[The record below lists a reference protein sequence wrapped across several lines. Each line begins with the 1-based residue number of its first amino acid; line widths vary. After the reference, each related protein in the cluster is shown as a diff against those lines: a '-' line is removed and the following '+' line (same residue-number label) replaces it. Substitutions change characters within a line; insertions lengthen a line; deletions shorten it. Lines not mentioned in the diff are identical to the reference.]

1 MAKEG
6 IHVDLT
12 LSEPPPKRAKLVE
25 VEDGEELLM
34 APFTPS
40 ITGCRDVSNF
50 EFVAKL
56 GDGTYGIVSKVRD
69 KDTKKEYALKG
80 IKMEDAK
87 DGFSLQSL
95 REIKTLQ
102 LCRHPNVVSLE
113 EVVVGNAGAN
123 VYLLME
129 YVENDVYTLME
140 NREKP
145 FTIAETK
152 TLMKHLLA
160 GVAHLHENWV
170 VHRDIKPANLLM
182 SNQGILKL
190 ADFGLARE
198 YGSPLGRMTA
208 GVVTLRYRAPEVL
221 LRGDYTTAVD
231 VWSCG
236 CIFAEFLTK
245 TALFAG
251 HNELE
256 QLDKIFKILGTPSER
271 IWPGYSKLPGVQ
283 TFSFIEQPFSQLK
296 KTMPMLSELG
306 FQLLKSMFV
315 YNPEKRVS
323 AADALNHPYFS
334 EPPLPMD
341 PALMPTHRPKV
352 DGKINR
358 EMNKEA
364 MSSYRNAHLLTRDPI
379 PDAPPNQHGSIGF
392 QSLNSM

>member
-1 MAKEG
+1 MAQE
-6 IHVDLT
+6 HHLVDLT
-12 LSEPPPKRAKLVE
+12 CVPDPPGTVTIDIDDDQDTLT
-25 VEDGEELLM
+25 
-34 APFTPS
+34 APAVPS

-50 EFVAKL
+50 EFLAKL
-56 GDGTYGIVSKVRD
+56 GDGTYGFVSKVRD
-69 KDTKKEYALKG
+69 KETKKEYALKG
-80 IKMEDAK
+80 IKMDDAK
-87 DGFSLQSL
+87 EGFPLQSL

-102 LCRHPNVVSLE
+102 LCRHPNVMSLE
-113 EVVVGNAGAN
+113 EVVVGNSGAT

-129 YVENDVYTLME
+129 YVENDVFSLME

-170 VHRDIKPANLLM
+170 IHRDIKPANLLM

-198 YGSPLGRMTA
+198 YGSPIAPMTQ

-221 LRGDYTTAVD
+221 LGGEYTTVVD
-231 VWSCG
+231 VWACG

-251 HNELE
+251 HSELE

-271 IWPGYSKLPGVQ
+271 IWPGYSSLPRLK
-283 TFSFIEQPFSQLK
+283 TFSFVEQPYSQLK
-296 KTMPMLSELG
+296 KTLPMLSELG
-306 FQLLKSMFV
+306 FQLLKSMLV
-315 YNPEKRVS
+315 YYPAKRAS
-323 AADALNHPYFS
+323 AAEALNHPYFS

-358 EMNKEA
+358 EVMAN
-364 MSSYRNAHLLTRDPI
+364 YRMGASLTAREPI
-379 PDAPPNQHGSIGF
+379 PGAPSNEHGSSRDF
-392 QSLNSM
+392 SHRL